1 MPRKSLSDLL
11 STVEVPITAAA
22 ASGETAVTAAEP
34 AVRTVSP
41 TAPPRSL
48 STAPAVGAKPAWSEG
63 PAYMVLVR
71 KETRLRE
78 DQQNVLTLH
87 ARRLNRVKPRGTPR
101 LTDNSLIRIAID
113 LLLARMEEAAGGDEA
128 SILKSL
134 NR

>member
-1 MPRKSLSDLL
+1 MPRKNLSDLL

-22 ASGETAVTAAEP
+22 ASAETAVTAAEP
-34 AVRTVSP
+34 PVRTASP

-48 STAPAVGAKPAWSEG
+48 STAPAVRAKPVETEG
-63 PAYMVLVR
+63 PPYLALVR

-78 DQQNVLTLH
+78 DQQNLLTLH
-87 ARRLNRVKPRGTPR
+87 ARRLNRVKPRGAPR
-101 LTDNSLIRIAID
+101 ITDNSLIRIAID
-113 LLLARMEEAAGGDEA
+113 LLLARIEEAAGGDEA